1 MSMNQLT
8 NQQQARPPTQ
18 PSPGPQQ
25 SPSQMQPPG
34 SMGSRTGGFDPA
46 ASPVHQHG
54 PGQQLGGP
62 PPLSGQPHQG
72 SGYGHERSFSHGALL
87 NQVGQQSQQ
96 PYNVRNSTQAA
107 PSQSRFEL
115 GGSGNPSG
123 PPQLGA
129 LPFQTRPESP
139 PQKELMAPYPGPQ
152 QPDTSGRSV
161 SPPSTVTGPAKSKQV
176 FGIPLMRLY
185 ERDSLA
191 VPMVVYQCIQ
201 AVDLYGLAVEGIYRL
216 SGSQTHVNKLKSLFD
231 TGSSSPTS
239 AYPFSATRRVPFS

>member
-1 MSMNQLT
+1 
-8 NQQQARPPTQ
+8 
-18 PSPGPQQ
+18 
-25 SPSQMQPPG
+25 
-34 SMGSRTGGFDPA
+34 MGSRTGGFDPA
-46 ASPVHQHG
+46 ASPINQYG

-62 PPLSGQPHQG
+62 PPLSGPPRQG

-87 NQVGQQSQQ
+87 NQANTQNQQ
-96 PYNVRNSTQAA
+96 PHNPRNSTQAA
-107 PSQSRFEL
+107 PIQSRFEL
-115 GGSGNPSG
+115 GGNTNPSG

-129 LPFQTRPESP
+129 LPFQTRAESP
-139 PQKELMAPYPGPQ
+139 PQKELLPPFSGSQ

-161 SPPSTVTGPAKSKQV
+161 SPPSAITGPAKNKQV

-216 SGSQTHVNKLKSLFD
+216 SGSQTHVNKLKTLFD
-231 TGSSSPTS
+231 TG
-239 AYPFSATRRVPFS
+239 